1 MIVYPQ
7 DSMKSDLERLWRTC
21 FGDSE
26 QYIRYFFE
34 NRYVPENCLVFVD
47 ETVRRPVAM
56 LHLLNVSIAEDGGL
70 VPSQYIYAA
79 CTRPDYRRQ
88 GVMRELIETA
98 QKLGAFRKLKY
109 SVTVPAEPRLFRYYG
124 RYGFEKCYKNRVVYM
139 ERSDLLFLSR
149 DAVKIPDGVRETMMK
164 LSEVTAFRRDML
176 VDRDGFAIWDGNA
189 MRYAVSSHEH
199 DGGHVVTLSYGGEY
213 GYAFCSEEAD
223 TVRITELIVKEH
235 FASTLLYKILKSYPK
250 AKRFVFR
257 LPVYDTFFD
266 KFGEVVDYAMICRN
280 DGKSPVSITTLDGIR
295 TPYLG
300 LALD

>member
-1 MIVYPQ
+1 MVVFFFFF
-7 DSMKSDLERLWRTC
+7 MKSDLERLWRTC

-34 NRYVPENCLVFVD
+34 NRYVPENCLAFVD
-47 ETVRRPVAM
+47 DSIRRPVAM
-56 LHLLNVSIAEDGGL
+56 LHLLDVNIAEDGGL

-88 GVMRELIETA
+88 GIMRELIQTA
-98 QKLGAFRKLKY
+98 RKLGAYRKLKY

-139 ERSDLLFLSR
+139 DRSDLIFLSR
-149 DAVKIPDGVRETMMK
+149 DAVKIPDSVSETMMK
-164 LSEVTAFRRDML
+164 LTEVSAFRRDML
-176 VDRDGFAIWDGNA
+176 VDRDGFAIWDSNA
-189 MRYAVSSHEH
+189 LRYAVSSHEH
-199 DGGHVVTLSYGGEY
+199 EGGHVITLSYGGDF
-213 GYAFCSEEAD
+213 GYAFCSEEAG
-223 TVRITELIVKEH
+223 TVRITEFIVKDY
-235 FASTLLYKILKSYPK
+235 FASTLLYRILKSYPK
-250 AKRFVFR
+250 AQKFVFR
-257 LPVYDTFFD
+257 LPVYDAFFE
-266 KFGEVVDYAMICRN
+266 KYGEVVDYAMICRN